1 MRLFKLPE
9 QICQVCVD
17 RALQICLE
25 IWERVALLSTLHGI
39 GSPLEPICDSN
50 SRHNRQLVH
59 PIIFYTIEIENVL
72 AVISIC
78 GTYI

>member
-17 RALQICLE
+17 RALQICIE
-25 IWERVALLSTLHGI
+25 IWERVAFLSKQHSI
-39 GSPLEPICDSN
+39 SPPLEPICDSN
-50 SRHNRQLVH
+50 SRHNRQLIH
-59 PIIFYTIEIENVL
+59 PIIFYAVEKENVL
-72 AVISIC
+72 AVIRIC